1 MSHLVCPVF
10 HEQTVEAEVE
20 IVQCEHEKNKH
31 SDVWRL
37 NQVPG
42 RRGICFKTWL
52 QMREIFLKEGEI
64 FFADGRR
71 GNIHFGREIKPSCT
85 TDTDTVL
92 LQVERATANPRHPF
106 SHFTTGTRKTLNVD
120 PKSNK
125 NLKYEVFNFFKRQ
138 YSANLMSFCLIHN
151 ADLQKLEEIAVG
163 RLSRYCND
171 VDVIMLIS
179 FAEKLSIIPNKN
191 IPQTIWRAPVF
202 RKDQLGLKL
211 FIVPVR
217 EVRLCHVTS
226 V

>member
-1 MSHLVCPVF
+1 MSHLVYPVF
-10 HEQTVEAEVE
+10 HERTVEAEVE

-64 FFADGRR
+64 YCSRQTGKYSFRT
-71 GNIHFGREIKPSCT
+71 GNKTELHS

>member
-1 MSHLVCPVF
+1 MYFRMGIKTEL
-10 HEQTVEAEVE
+10 
-20 IVQCEHEKNKH
+20 H
-31 SDVWRL
+31 S
-37 NQVPG
+37 
-42 RRGICFKTWL
+42 T
-52 QMREIFLKEGEI
+52 
-64 FFADGRR
+64 A
-71 GNIHFGREIKPSCT
+71 
-85 TDTDTVL
+85 L

-163 RLSRYCND
+163 RLSRNYI
-171 VDVIMLIS
+171 VIVMLIS

-217 EVRLCHVTS
+217 EVRLGHVTS

>member
-1 MSHLVCPVF
+1 MHTGKYFLQTRKYLFSDGNKNLVA
-10 HEQTVEAEVE
+10 Q
-20 IVQCEHEKNKH
+20 H
-31 SDVWRL
+31 S
-37 NQVPG
+37 
-42 RRGICFKTWL
+42 
-52 QMREIFLKEGEI
+52 
-64 FFADGRR
+64 
-71 GNIHFGREIKPSCT
+71 T
-85 TDTDTVL
+85 TL

-163 RLSRYCND
+163 RLSRNYN
-171 VDVIMLIS
+171 VIVMLIS

-217 EVRLCHVTS
+217 EVRLGHVTS